1 MCREGLGASP
11 RVGRPLSFFQNPSRH
26 LILISLNPNPMLKYG
41 NTFIRPV
48 FSVDYI
54 VYLDDAEILRTKDY
68 QVALACCIAFR
79 RNHPGRDAKRIRTNM
94 DIRR

>member
-1 MCREGLGASP
+1 
-11 RVGRPLSFFQNPSRH
+11 
-26 LILISLNPNPMLKYG
+26 MLKYG
-41 NTFIRPV
+41 NTSIRPV

-54 VYLDDAEILRTKDY
+54 VYLDGAELLRTKDY

-79 RNHPGRDAKRIRTNM
+79 RNHPKRDAKRIRTNI